1 MRLRHLDYPPGLP
14 VESWG
19 PAGLEALLDRGDL
32 RDWAPLLRAVA
43 TEPDGA
49 LADEVVRLLRIRPMY
64 GTSALWRRWVEERRT
79 RGSPRETLVGI
90 VLYEGA
96 DLLDAGGPYE
106 VFLTAS
112 RLAVRA
118 GGTAPFHVVMVG
130 VDIEPVSA
138 YGGVGLIPQAAL
150 DDVDLDV
157 LVVPGTIAL
166 DRVLADGRLHAA
178 LRAATART
186 ALVTSVCTGA
196 FLLGALGLLDD
207 RPWTTHWE
215 DVDPLAERVR
225 GKGARAVR
233 WVDAGSVVTSA
244 GLSSGIAM
252 ALHLVDRLAGRDLA
266 ERTARQLD
274 YDWDPAGRTG
284 DPP

>member
-1 MRLRHLDYPPGLP
+1 MA
-14 VESWG
+14 VIT
-19 PAGLEALLDRGDL
+19 AGAY
-32 RDWAPLLRAVA
+32 RAATVA
-43 TEPDGA
+43 AVTHGA
-49 LADEVVRLLRIRPMY
+49 EQPELSDEVRI
-64 GTSALWRRWVEERRT
+64 
-79 RGSPRETLVGI
+79 GI
-90 VLYEGA
+90 VLYDGV
-96 DLLDAGGPYE
+96 DLLDVGGRYE

-118 GGTAPFHVVMVG
+118 GCTAPFQVVTAGVG
-130 VDIEPVSA
+130 AEPVSA

-150 DDVDLDV
+150 GDVDLDV

-166 DRVLADGRLHAA
+166 DPVLADERLLAA

-215 DVDPLAERVR
+215 DVDALAERVR
-225 GKGARAVR
+225 GAGIAAVR
-233 WVDAGSVVTSA
+233 WVDAGSVVTA
-244 GLSSGIAM
+244 GGLSSGIAM

-274 YDWDPAGRTG
+274 YDWDPAGHIERDRAT
-284 DPP
+284 